1 MVQFSINATRI
12 DPYKNF
18 RFRVLFG
25 DAVVAGV
32 SKVSGLK
39 RTIEPVTHRDGGDLS
54 TKRISPGLASFEPI
68 TIERGIT
75 HDDTFERWALSVY
88 NPDGAGLVSLK
99 NFRRD
104 ITIELYNLQGTKVRA
119 WNAFRCWVSE
129 FNATPEFDA
138 NANGVAFESIVL
150 QNEGFVRDEAV
161 VETAE
166 T

>member
-1 MVQFSINATRI
+1 MVQFSVNATRI

-18 RFRVLFG
+18 RFRVMFSG
-25 DAVVAGV
+25 IAVAGV

-54 TKRISPGLASFEPI
+54 TKRISPGLATFEPI

-75 HDDTFERWALSVY
+75 HDDAFELWALSVY
-88 NPDGAGLVSLK
+88 NPEGPGLVSLR

-104 ITIELYNLQGTKVRA
+104 IAIELYNLQGVKVRA

-129 FNATPEFDA
+129 FTAVPEFDA
-138 NANGVAFESIVL
+138 NANGVAFESLVL
-150 QNEGFVRDEAV
+150 QNEGFMRDDAV
-161 VETAE
+161 VEAAE

>member
-1 MVQFSINATRI
+1 MAQFSVNTTRI

-18 RFRVLFG
+18 RFRLLFG
-25 DAVVAGV
+25 GVAVAGV

-39 RTIEPVTHRDGGDLS
+39 RTIEPVQHRDGGDLS

-75 HDDTFERWALSVY
+75 HDDAFETWALSVY
-88 NPDGAGLVSLK
+88 NPEGAGLISLA

-104 ITIELYNLQGTKVRA
+104 ITIELYNLQGVKVRA
-119 WNAFRCWVSE
+119 WNVFRCWVSE
-129 FNATPEFDA
+129 FTAVPELDA
-138 NANGVAFESIVL
+138 NANGVAFETLVL
-150 QNEGFVRDEAV
+150 QNEGFMRDEAV
-161 VETAE
+161 VEVAE

>member
-1 MVQFSINATRI
+1 MVQFAVNATRI

-25 DAVVAGV
+25 GVTVAGV

-75 HDDTFERWALSVY
+75 HDDAFEQWALSVY
-88 NPDGAGLVSLK
+88 NPDGAGLVSLR

-104 ITIELYNLQGTKVRA
+104 ISIELYNLQGVKVRA

-129 FNATPEFDA
+129 FTAVPELDA

-150 QNEGFVRDEAV
+150 QNEGFVRDDAV
-161 VETAE
+161 VEALE

>member
-1 MVQFSINATRI
+1 VQFEVNATRI

-18 RFRVLFG
+18 RFRVLFDS
-25 DAVVAGV
+25 DAVAGV
-32 SKVSGLK
+32 SKISGLK
-39 RTIEPVTHRDGGDLS
+39 RTIETVTHRDGGDLS

-75 HDDTFERWALSVY
+75 HDDAFERWALSVY
-88 NPDGAGLVSLK
+88 SPDGAGQVSLK
-99 NFRRD
+99 DFRRN
-104 ITIELYNLQGTKVRA
+104 ITIELYNIQGIKVRA

-138 NANGVAFESIVL
+138 NGNGVAFESIVL
-150 QNEGFVRDEAV
+150 QNEGFMRDEAV
-161 VETAE
+161 VELPE

>member
-1 MVQFSINATRI
+1 MVQFSVNATRI

-18 RFRVLFG
+18 RFRVMFG
-25 DAVVAGV
+25 GIAVAGV

-54 TKRISPGLASFEPI
+54 TKRISPGLATFEPI

-75 HDDTFERWALSVY
+75 HDDAFELWALSVY
-88 NPDGAGLVSLK
+88 NPEGPGLVSLR

-104 ITIELYNLQGTKVRA
+104 ITIELYNLQGVKVRA

-129 FNATPEFDA
+129 FTAVPEFDA
-138 NANGVAFESIVL
+138 NANGVAFESLVL
-150 QNEGFVRDEAV
+150 QNEGFMRDDAV
-161 VETAE
+161 VEAAE

>member
-1 MVQFSINATRI
+1 VQFEVNATRI

-25 DAVVAGV
+25 SEAVAGV

-75 HDDTFERWALSVY
+75 HDDAFERWALSVY
-88 NPDGAGLVSLK
+88 NPDGPGLVSLK
-99 NFRRD
+99 NFRRN
-104 ITIELYNLQGTKVRA
+104 ITIELYSIQGTKVRA

-138 NANGVAFESIVL
+138 NGNGVAFESIVL
-150 QNEGFVRDEAV
+150 QNEGFMRDDAV
-161 VETAE
+161 IELPET
-166 T
+166 

>member
-104 ITIELYNLQGTKVRA
+104 VTIELYNLQGTKVRA